1 MNPTSAAGFYWLV
14 VTPAVKRWF
23 TQRHVPAPLRV
34 PVRFVR
40 LLGKGLA
47 SVQLPGALA
56 DALAPRGHPPTTF
69 ITIAQA
75 GLRPAVSVVVWSA
88 ARSAVRRSVGA
99 IG

>member
-1 MNPTSAAGFYWLV
+1 MGSTIAGSSVGFYWLV

-23 TQRHVPAPLRV
+23 TQRNVPAPLRV

-56 DALAPRGHPPTTF
+56 DALGLPTTF
-69 ITIAQA
+69 VTVAEA
-75 GLRPAVSVVVWSA
+75 GLRPAISVVVWAA
-88 ARSAVRRSVGA
+88 ARSSVRRSVGA